1 MLNITA
7 MFFLHTGG
15 GYECSRDRCGETRN
29 EQHACHCSDDCLA
42 RGDCCTNYKKLCKG
56 LQLYLT
62 SSLQMFRGFC
72 PLLISPTMR
81 CNEDVSFYYKSACV
95 CVTCV
100 KKYEHSISVVDLES
114 WNLEN
119 TTFEFIDTMFLYWCW
134 PKKAGHLWSQLLALK
149 SILGRF
155 NWGQMHLSG
164 PVSLLGLIL
173 FLKDML
179 LRNSSSASVS
189 VAHRAEICHVFTL
202 LVQKY
207 LFMPVR
213 LCYHRSN

>member
-7 MFFLHTGG
+7 MFFLHTEG

-62 SSLQMFRGFC
+62 SWLQMFRGFC

-114 WNLEN
+114 FSKTGIWKILHLNLLTPCFYIGVGQKKQVIYGHN
-119 TTFEFIDTMFLYWCW
+119 YW
-134 PKKAGHLWSQLLALK
+134 L
-149 SILGRF
+149 
-155 NWGQMHLSG
+155 
-164 PVSLLGLIL
+164 
-173 FLKDML
+173 
-179 LRNSSSASVS
+179 
-189 VAHRAEICHVFTL
+189 
-202 LVQKY
+202 
-207 LFMPVR
+207 
-213 LCYHRSN
+213 